1 MNNAFLFIGTMSI
14 IMTVAAVDKS
24 CHCRLARYGTVSA
37 ELCEEWYQVGG
48 RERASRYRVG
58 ALKWGDGIGGVYFH
72 WSIRGTEGKS
82 TRLTQSSIP
91 RLGATFFTHQSWSTF
106 FFRSPNSAYICFF
119 NLLIF
124 FTFCNSTI
132 TINYTRFDKSI
143 SFCSSFFF
151 LCHTLF

>member
-106 FFRSPNSAYICFF
+106 FFSFPKLSLHLFLQPFNFF
-119 NLLIF
+119 HLL
-124 FTFCNSTI
+124 
-132 TINYTRFDKSI
+132 
-143 SFCSSFFF
+143 
-151 LCHTLF
+151 